1 MIKSV
6 SQVFRALHRDEM
18 GMSKEEVIGLALIA
32 IPLLMLLITFSK
44 EIGDWL
50 KSAFGS
56 LKGAPK
62 VPGSI

>member
-1 MIKSV
+1 
-6 SQVFRALHRDEM
+6 M